1 MPGWWTPVR
10 RAAMEALLARSEIK
24 VRMRSRP
31 VGKEPSRWRCHASG
45 MKTRHLFDTSDTVL
59 NSTTVGPAIRNLID
73 WGYVFKLSTSV
84 PQVMFSPKGWAW
96 LAAEKLIEPSWLE
109 LIYER
114 DETNRNIA
122 WSLYRK
128 MRNTRDAQESTDM
141 AQQEHEPPVDGG
153 PGDPSNDMVSEADLP
168 LLPRYDDQVEGILA
182 ERAKD
187 GDQVARITLQLAR
200 DFHNKT
206 SPALGNVEPQK
217 IAEAIREHFTP
228 EEIVRADLELIRDQR
243 QGSRETFYSR
253 ELVSRMSA
261 AGQFKR
267 HSLADH
273 LGTGGVRH
281 PGIARGVERISVAL
295 EMEELREEGLA
306 RHLPPET
313 TLGDVHDRLQR
324 ESIVGVGLDQ
334 YSRSDAIADI
344 ISHENDWRRALAIA
358 RDEAQTQDDHDYW
371 QHQLNVLDKIIGALE
386 IPVPATPEN
395 IAAASAAAKAEDD
408 ALPMVDWIDKRLGQY
423 DYDGMVQRDDA
434 ALVAREAVL
443 RSTRQRIDRH
453 GFADPH
459 REIGPED
466 SMTHFTGGA
475 LVIRNKDHL
484 RYDGRP
490 MTLTAMI
497 DSDYD
502 PQDTAEIEAWFAD
515 FINKGMGKVPTRS
528 YSYPAGSNV
537 DHQIVGEVEH
547 LAIRSVNPLW
557 MIAMAFGSAIAAL
570 VMFVVLLSFLPPLP
584 RG

>member
-1 MPGWWTPVR
+1 MGHPVTRASTQEHRQRNIDGTSNMPGWWTPVR
-10 RAAMEALLARSEIK
+10 RAVMEALLARSEIK
-24 VRMRSRP
+24 VRMRHGK
-31 VGKEPSRWRCHASG
+31 VGVKTPSRWRPHAPG
-45 MKTRHLFDTSDTVL
+45 MKTRHLFMGERPDSPLTAE
-59 NSTTVGPAIRNLID
+59 NVGPAIKSLID
-73 WGYVFKLSTSV
+73 WGYIYKLSTSV

-96 LAAEKLIEPSWLE
+96 LAAEKLIEPAW
-109 LIYER
+109 IDMIFDPDDYPT
-114 DETNRNIA
+114 DRNTT
-122 WSLYRK
+122 WELYRK
-128 MRNTRDAQESTDM
+128 MRNTRDAQENVGM
-141 AQQEHEPPVDGG
+141 AQEEPKPQAED
-153 PGDPSNDMVSEADLP
+153 DLP

-228 EEIVRADLELIRDQR
+228 EEVVRADLELARR
-243 QGSRETFYSR
+243 EGGGSDDTFFSR
-253 ELVSRMSA
+253 LLVSRMSA

-273 LGTGGVRH
+273 LGHGGVRH

-313 TLGDVHDRLQR
+313 TLGDVHERLQR

-334 YSRSDAIADI
+334 YSRADAIADI

-386 IPVPATPEN
+386 VPVPATPEN
-395 IAAASAAAKAEDD
+395 IEAASAAAKAEDD
-408 ALPMVDWIDKRLGQY
+408 ALPMVDWIEKRLGQY
-423 DYDGMVQRDDA
+423 DYDGMVESGNA

-443 RSTRQRIDRH
+443 RHMRQNP
-453 GFADPH
+453 A
-459 REIGPED
+459 
-466 SMTHFTGGA
+466 GA
-475 LVIRNKDHL
+475 RVVGEGLVTQ
-484 RYDGRP
+484 YDGFRLHVRRNIAGP
-490 MTLTAMI
+490 DGRTATVTLSI

-502 PQDTAEIEAWFAD
+502 ERDTANVEGWFERLIAADEDSISEREIA
-515 FINKGMGKVPTRS
+515 
-528 YSYPAGSNV
+528 NV
-537 DHQIVGEVEH
+537 
-547 LAIRSVNPLW
+547 RSVNPLW
-557 MIAMAFGSAIAAL
+557 MIAMSFGSALAAL
-570 VMFVVLLSFLPPLP
+570 ILFVVLLSFLPLNP

>member
-1 MPGWWTPVR
+1 VTRVSTQEHRQRNIDGTSNMPGWWTPVR
-10 RAAMEALLARSEIK
+10 RAVMEALLRRSEIR
-24 VRMRSRP
+24 VRMAGPGGPGREDQR
-31 VGKEPSRWRCHASG
+31 GQRWRPHAPG
-45 MKTRHLFDTSDTVL
+45 MKTRHLFMGERPDSPLTAES
-59 NSTTVGPAIRNLID
+59 VGPAIKSLID
-73 WGYVFKLSTSV
+73 WGYIYKLSTSV

-96 LAAEKLIEPSWLE
+96 LAAEKLIEPAW
-109 LIYER
+109 IDMIFDPDDYPT
-114 DETNRNIA
+114 DRNTT
-122 WSLYRK
+122 WELYRK

-182 ERAKD
+182 DRAKD

-228 EEIVRADLELIRDQR
+228 EEVVRADLELARR
-243 QGSRETFYSR
+243 EGGGSDDTFFSR
-253 ELVSRMSA
+253 LLVSRMSA

-273 LGTGGVRH
+273 LGHGGVRH

-313 TLGDVHDRLQR
+313 TLGDVHDRIQR
-324 ESIVGVGLDQ
+324 ESIVGVGLDE
-334 YSRSDAIADI
+334 YSRADAIADI

-371 QHQLNVLDKIIGALE
+371 QRQLNVLDKIVGALE
-386 IPVPATPEN
+386 VPEEPATG
-395 IAAASAAAKAEDD
+395 
-408 ALPMVDWIDKRLGQY
+408 LHTG
-423 DYDGMVQRDDA
+423 
-434 ALVAREAVL
+434 
-443 RSTRQRIDRH
+443 
-453 GFADPH
+453 
-459 REIGPED
+459 
-466 SMTHFTGGA
+466 FTGGA
-475 LVIRNKDHL
+475 LVLKRDDL
-484 RYDGRP
+484 RFEGRS
-490 MTLTAMI
+490 MSLTAVI

-502 PQDTAEIEAWFAD
+502 PEDTANMEAWFEN
-515 FINKGMGKVPTRS
+515 FIRQGMGQPTRS
-528 YSYPAGSNV
+528 YHFPPGANV
-537 DHQIVGEVEH
+537 DHEVVGDVEH

-557 MIAMAFGSAIAAL
+557 MIAMSFGSALAAL
-570 VMFVVLLSFLPPLP
+570 ILFVVLLSFLPLNP

>member
-1 MPGWWTPVR
+1 MPNWWTPVR
-10 RAAMEALLARSEIK
+10 RAVMEALLARSEIK
-24 VRMRSRP
+24 VRMRSLTP
-31 VGKEPSRWRCHASG
+31 GSMKTPRWRPHAPG
-45 MKTRHLFDTSDTVL
+45 MKTRHLFMGERADSPLTAES
-59 NSTTVGPAIRNLID
+59 VGPAIKSLID
-73 WGYVFKLSTSV
+73 WGYIYKLSTSV

-96 LAAEKLIEPSWLE
+96 PAAEKLIEPAW
-109 LIYER
+109 IDMIFDPDDYPT
-114 DETNRNIA
+114 DRNTT
-122 WSLYRK
+122 WELYRK
-128 MRNTRDAQESTDM
+128 MRKTRDAQENRGM
-141 AQQEHEPPVDGG
+141 AQEEPKPQAED
-153 PGDPSNDMVSEADLP
+153 DLP

-228 EEIVRADLELIRDQR
+228 EEVVRADLELARRVEGVKEDSFF
-243 QGSRETFYSR
+243 SRL
-253 ELVSRMSA
+253 LVSRMSA
-261 AGQFKR
+261 AGQFKQ

-273 LGTGGVRH
+273 LGHGGVRH
-281 PGIARGVERISVAL
+281 PGIARGVERISMAL

-371 QHQLNVLDKIIGALE
+371 QRQLNVLDKIVGALE
-386 IPVPATPEN
+386 VPEEPATGEGLQT
-395 IAAASAAAKAEDD
+395 AFT
-408 ALPMVDWIDKRLGQY
+408 G
-423 DYDGMVQRDDA
+423 A
-434 ALVAREAVL
+434 ALVLKRNDL
-443 RSTRQRIDRH
+443 RFEDRP
-453 GFADPH
+453 F
-459 REIGPED
+459 
-466 SMTHFTGGA
+466 S
-475 LVIRNKDHL
+475 
-484 RYDGRP
+484 
-490 MTLTAMI
+490 LTAVI

-502 PQDTAEIEAWFAD
+502 PEDTANMEAWFTE
-515 FINKGMGKVPTRS
+515 FINRGMGRSPTRS
-528 YSYPAGSNV
+528 YSYPPGANV

-557 MIAMAFGSAIAAL
+557 MVAMAFGSAFAAL
-570 VMFVVLLSFLPPLP
+570 IMFVVLLSFLPPL